1 MMKTFLAIFVCLFFA
16 LENHAQ
22 SSYRLIEKGNRAFQ
36 KEQYSESEIS
46 YRKALEQDGKLITA
60 HYNIGNARYLQEDYE
75 GAAAK
80 FSQSA
85 ETYENKQDKA
95 HAYHNLGNSLM
106 SQKKYEKSIDA
117 YKNALKL
124 NPSDMD
130 TKYNLAY
137 AQKMLKKEQE
147 QQQQQEEQKEQN
159 KDQQEENKKEQQ
171 EKDEQ
176 GDKKEEK
183 EDQKGDDKKDPKQ
196 DQGEKEGEKEKP
208 QQPKDGKLTKEQAE
222 QLLKMLEGEEA
233 KLQEKL
239 DKPEGDPVKI
249 RTEKD
254 W

>member
-1 MMKTFLAIFVCLFFA
+1 MKTIFA
-16 LENHAQ
+16 LLCCLIFAMESNAQ
-22 SSYRLIEKGNRAFQ
+22 ANYRLIEKGNSAMK
-36 KEQYSESEIS
+36 KELYSESELS
-46 YRKALEQDGKLITA
+46 YRKALEKDGKLTTA
-60 HYNIGNARYLQEDYE
+60 QYNIGNARYLQEDFE

-80 FSQSA
+80 FELSA
-85 ETYENKQDKA
+85 EAYQNKQDKA
-95 HAYHNLGNSLM
+95 AAYHNLGNSLM
-106 SQKKYEKSIDA
+106 SQKKYEESINA

-147 QQQQQEEQKEQN
+147 QQQQQEEQKEQD
-159 KDQQEENKKEQQ
+159 KDQPEDKKDEQ
-171 EKDEQ
+171 EKDDK
-176 GDKKEEK
+176 GDQKEEK
-183 EDQKGDDKKDPKQ
+183 EDEQKGDDKKDSNK
-196 DQGEKEGEKEKP
+196 DEGEKEKP

-239 DKPEGDPVKI
+239 DKPEGEAVKI
-249 RTEKD
+249 STEKD